1 MIPVQPPNLSNPLSP
16 QGVSPLRLLTEGE
29 RALLDA
35 TILPQRLPSLVIG
48 EQVTA
53 RIAEQLGNNQ
63 VAVLIKNAL
72 FTLSLPPGLQP
83 KGDTLNLRVANLKP
97 GLTFALVDSESAAEQ
112 GDTSVQVELSSASRY
127 LTRLLSAADQD
138 NAGAQ
143 GGAGGGSGKPAAG
156 SSPEAAA
163 LAAARQPVAGGDAA
177 SSSPQTAALRSYD
190 TGSGAGGEKLL
201 TMLSGKPASPVALD
215 ARAQPSAQ
223 LATTLQ
229 HGVEHSGLFYESH
242 LHAWDQGKLPLERL
256 MQEPQARIGQ
266 ALLQDVPQARSALHE
281 LGSQVQRQLDTL
293 ETQQVA
299 LQGVAWPGQPMQMV
313 IEQERAEERQA
324 HGDSEARAWTTH
336 MALDLPVL
344 GGLSARVRM
353 VGKTVQVSF
362 VTEEAS
368 AQTMIRNN
376 SAKLQTGLEAAGLS
390 LATLSVKHEEA
401 ES

>member
-48 EQVTA
+48 EQVSA

-83 KGDTLNLRVANLKP
+83 KGDTLNLRVASLKP
-97 GLTFALVDSESAAEQ
+97 GLTFALVDSEAATEQ
-112 GDTSVQVELSSASRY
+112 SDTSVQVELSSASRY

-156 SSPEAAA
+156 TGPDAAA
-163 LAAARQPVAGGDAA
+163 LAAARQSLPGGDAA
-177 SSSPQTAALRSYD
+177 SPQTSALRSYD
-190 TGSGAGGEKLL
+190 TGAGAGGEKKLA
-201 TMLSGKPASPVALD
+201 MLSGKPASPVALD
-215 ARAQPSAQ
+215 ARAQPPVQ
-223 LATTLQ
+223 LASTLQ

-242 LHAWDQGKLPLERL
+242 LHAWDQGKLPLTQL

-281 LGSQVQRQLDTL
+281 LGAQVQRQLDTL
-293 ETQQVA
+293 ENQQVA
-299 LQGVAWPGQPMQMV
+299 LQGIAWPGQPMQMV

-362 VTEEAS
+362 VTEESS

-390 LATLSVKHEEA
+390 LGTLSVKHEEA